1 MAVLYIN
8 TASAGK
14 GDTRRRDTGPKLWD
28 RLATDLAETLSQAML
43 RETRPADTVVGEAVY
58 DRPRYTIKP

>member
-14 GDTRRRDTGPKLWD
+14 DDTRRRDTEPGLWG
-28 RLATDLAETLSQAML
+28 RLATGLVETPSQAML